1 MVITI
6 TTVTV
11 GCKGV
16 MVTLVSSVP
25 SSKEGVALPGS
36 TAIVGVVTMVTMV
49 HWGTM
54 DTKVPAVLTLA
65 KGATGRA
72 PWNAKS

>member
-1 MVITI
+1 MVIT
-6 TTVTV
+6 VTMGAV
-11 GCKGV
+11 GNKGV

-49 HWGTM
+49 TM
-54 DTKVPAVLTLA
+54 VH
-65 KGATGRA
+65 
-72 PWNAKS
+72 